1 MMYFVGH
8 NLTKTIVAKPQ

>member
-8 NLTKTIVAKPQ
+8 NLTKTIIAKPQ